1 MQVDI
6 LMPKMGESIM
16 EGTILKWHKQAGDKV
31 ERDETILEIST
42 DKVDT
47 EVPSPE
53 TGVITELLFKEG
65 DVVEVG
71 NVIAKMDTD
80 ANAKAGASAPA
91 ESGTEEKKEEPKAEA
106 KEEAPKEQAP
116 DSETP
121 KAKEEVKEESKPA
134 EAKEESTETTGSTGG
149 ARFYSPLVLSIASKE
164 GIGMAELEKI
174 TGTGAESRVTKK
186 DILSYVQ
193 NRGSKPAETKAETKP
208 TESKTEAPKEAAK
221 ETPKQESKP
230 AEKKIELPKP
240 KIDYNE
246 EGLSVTEFDNIRQ
259 KMAEHMVAS
268 VRISPHV
275 TATVLVDLSAIDKAR
290 SAMKEDFKEKE
301 GFNLSYMPFIC
312 EATVK
317 ALKDFPLVNSI
328 IDDSGTPYKAITR
341 NMINLGIAVAMDNGG
356 LIVPVIKSADGKNLI
371 GIARSLNDLAKR
383 ARVKKLTL
391 DEIQGGTFSITNY
404 GVFGNDMGTPIIN
417 QPQVAIMGL
426 GAIKK
431 RPMVIE
437 TEQGDFIL
445 PKRSVYLTLS
455 FDHRLIDGALG
466 GQFVVRIKEYLE
478 NYTM

>member
-16 EGTILKWHKQAGDKV
+16 EGTILKWHKQPGDKV

-53 TGVITELLFKEG
+53 TGVITDLLFKEG

-80 ANAKAGASAPA
+80 ANAAAGASAPA
-91 ESGTEEKKEEPKAEA
+91 GEEPKEEKKEEPK
-106 KEEAPKEQAP
+106 EQAP
-116 DSETP
+116 ESETP
-121 KAKEEVKEESKPA
+121 KAKEEPKTQSKPEETKT
-134 EAKEESTETTGSTGG
+134 EAKEESTETSGSTGG
-149 ARFYSPLVLSIASKE
+149 ARFYSPLVLNIASKE

-174 TGTGAESRVTKK
+174 AGTGAEGRVTKK
-186 DILSYVQ
+186 DILAYVQ
-193 NRGSKPAETKAETKP
+193 NRGSKPAETKTETKPAETKA
-208 TESKTEAPKEAAK
+208 EAPKETAK

-290 SAMKEDFKEKE
+290 NAMRDDFKEKE

-356 LIVPVIKSADGKNLI
+356 LIVPVIKSADGKNMI
-371 GIARSLNDLAKR
+371 GIARDLNDLAKR

-445 PKRSVYLTLS
+445 PKRSVYITLS

-466 GQFVVRIKEYLE
+466 GQFVVRVKEYLE

>member
-16 EGTILKWHKQAGDKV
+16 EGTILKWHKQPGDKV

-53 TGVITELLFKEG
+53 SGVITELLFKEG

-71 NVIAKMDTD
+71 HMIAKMDTD
-80 ANAKAGASAPA
+80 ANAAAGSSAPA
-91 ESGTEEKKEEPKAEA
+91 AETKQEAPKEEPKAEA
-106 KEEAPKEQAP
+106 PKEETKQ
-116 DSETP
+116 
-121 KAKEEVKEESKPA
+121 ESKPV
-134 EAKEESTETTGSTGG
+134 EAKEESVETAGSTGG
-149 ARFYSPLVLSIASKE
+149 ARFYSPLVLNIASKE

-174 TGTGAESRVTKK
+174 PGTGAEGRVTKK
-186 DILSYVQ
+186 DILAYVA
-193 NRGSKPAETKAETKP
+193 NRGSKPAETKQAEAPKTETKP
-208 TESKTEAPKEAAK
+208 VEQKQA
-221 ETPKQESKP
+221 PKQE
-230 AEKKIELPKP
+230 ERKIEIPKP

-290 SAMKEDFKEKE
+290 NAMRDDFKEKE

-356 LIVPVIKSADGKNLI
+356 LIVPVIKSADGKNMI
-371 GIARSLNDLAKR
+371 GIARDLNDLAKR

-445 PKRSVYLTLS
+445 PKRSVYITLS

-466 GQFVVRIKEYLE
+466 GQFVVRVKEYLE